1 MKNFGMDG
9 RKQYTAQPRSP
20 RRDYPLFIKSVFR
33 IKSQRAMSEDIPAI
47 GVIGGSGLYQME
59 EVQDVTEHQINTPF
73 GSPSDT
79 LVGGTLSGRQVYFLP
94 RHGRGHRILPHEINH
109 RANIYALRLLNVRWI
124 ISVAAVGSLQE
135 KYAPRDVV
143 LPSQFYDRTSNRAAH
158 TFFGEGIAAHIAFA
172 EPISANLR
180 NLLAES
186 ARSLGV
192 TIHNGGT
199 YVNMDGPAF
208 STRAESEFNR
218 RNGFDVIAMTN
229 LPEAKLAREA
239 EIAFA
244 TMAMITDY
252 DCWKVEE
259 EPVSAQT
266 VLGHLMAN
274 AETARRVIVDV
285 IPRIPTEPNWPEHVA
300 LDTALVTER
309 KFWPETTVKKLRPIL
324 ERFLPD

>member
-1 MKNFGMDG
+1 V
-9 RKQYTAQPRSP
+9 PRTKDEP
-20 RRDYPLFIKSVFR
+20 
-33 IKSQRAMSEDIPAI
+33 PAI
-47 GVIGGSGLYQME
+47 GIIGGSGVYQIE
-59 EVQDVTEHQINTPF
+59 ELRDTSEHNVDTPF
-73 GSPSDT
+73 GPPSDA
-79 LVGGTLSGRQVYFLP
+79 VIGGRIRDRQVYFLP

-109 RANIYALRLLNVRWI
+109 QANIYALRSLNVRWI

-135 KYAPRDVV
+135 KYAPRDVL
-143 LPSQFYDRTSNRAAH
+143 LPSQFYDRTSRREVH
-158 TFFGEGIAAHIAFA
+158 TFFGQGIAAHIAFA
-172 EPISANLR
+172 EPISTNLR

-192 TIHNGGT
+192 TVHNGGT

-208 STRAESEFNR
+208 STRAESEFNH

-259 EPVSAQT
+259 EPVSAEI
-266 VLGHLMAN
+266 VLSHLVAN
-274 AETARRVIVDV
+274 AETARKVILNV
-285 IPRIPTEPNWPEHVA
+285 IPQIPIDANWPEHVA
-300 LDTALVTER
+300 LDTALITDR
-309 KFWPETTVKKLRPIL
+309 RLWPQGTLKKLEPIL
-324 ERFLPD
+324 ERFLHVNNSDSRGSHTA